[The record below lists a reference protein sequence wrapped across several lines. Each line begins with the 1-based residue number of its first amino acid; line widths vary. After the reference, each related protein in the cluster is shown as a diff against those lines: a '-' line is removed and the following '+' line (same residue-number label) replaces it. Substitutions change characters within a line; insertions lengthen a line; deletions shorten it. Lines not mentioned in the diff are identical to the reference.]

1 MVLMTRTAI
10 PSQPPRSPSLH
21 RQLRVGH
28 ARVSVLSRGIR
39 DGLPRLG
46 SSDAEALSVLT
57 AQLHGLLQ
65 ERELTAGEILLRSG
79 QYEAS
84 ALGEYIP
91 EVAFDPIAVAL
102 RACATRNRKS
112 SMYWSL
118 WTTAVRASVR
128 AASPDEPIGLC
139 ALDRTCSDLQVALSR
154 NPHLYAADQR
164 TRVRA
169 QELGL
174 LQGAAGL
181 ARYSASRFTE
191 LTATSYPHAS
201 AAVLL
206 IANDWH
212 YWLWSF
218 DDRTDI
224 RGGDLA
230 VDLPRHERVVSSLLD
245 LLAGRELSLTIEAA
259 DPNVRYL
266 ALILAEL
273 KAVAPAACFDRFR
286 HAVREYLVRGSLLGA
301 RNWAADHT
309 PEPEVF
315 LGQRIHEG
323 AYDTVLPFIEL
334 AVGSALDDRTV
345 NSDAARRAALLANQI
360 VVVSNDIF
368 SYEKEVLREGN
379 PNNLVHAVMVHEHRD
394 LRSAYLRVVTLVE
407 EWTAELKTL
416 MARADADLRRYI
428 RGNYMWIA
436 ASYHWHFATGRYAS
450 STSPFAELRRS

>member
-1 MVLMTRTAI
+1 MTTSAL
-10 PSQPPRSPSLH
+10 PSQPSRSRPFH
-21 RQLRVGH
+21 RQLRVGQ
-28 ARVSVLSRGIR
+28 ARVSLASRGIR

-46 SSDAEALSVLT
+46 ASDAEALSGLT
-57 AQLHGLLQ
+57 TQLRGLLQ
-65 ERELTAGEILLRSG
+65 ERELTAGEILLRSA

-91 EVAFDPIAVAL
+91 EVAFDPTAVAL
-102 RACATRNRKS
+102 RACATRNRGLR
-112 SMYWSL
+112 WSL
-118 WTTAVRASVR
+118 WTTAVQ
-128 AASPDEPIGLC
+128 AALRSACPDEPIGLC
-139 ALDRTCSDLQVALSR
+139 ALERTCSDLQVAPR
-154 NPHLYAADQR
+154 KNPHHEAADHR
-164 TRVRA
+164 TQVRA

-174 LQGAAGL
+174 LQGSAGL
-181 ARYSASRFTE
+181 ARYRASRFTE
-191 LTATSYPHAS
+191 LTATSYPQAS
-201 AAVLL
+201 AAVLQ

-230 VDLPRHERVVSSLLD
+230 VDLPRHERVVGSLLD
-245 LLAGRELSLTIEAA
+245 LLAGRELSLTTEAA

-273 KAVAPAACFDRFR
+273 QVVAPAACFNRFR
-286 HAVREYLVRGSLLGA
+286 HAVHEYLVRGSLTGA

-309 PEPEVF
+309 PEPETF

-334 AVGSALDDRTV
+334 AVGSALDDCTV
-345 NSDAARRAALLANQI
+345 SSAAARRAALLANQI

-379 PNNLVHAVMVHEHRD
+379 PNNLLHAVMVHERRD
-394 LRSAYLRVVTLVE
+394 LLSAYLRVVALVE
-407 EWTAELKTL
+407 EWTAELQTL
-416 MARADADLRRYI
+416 MARASADLRRYI
-428 RGNYMWIA
+428 SGNYVWIA

-450 STSPFAELRRS
+450 PTSPFAELRRP

>member
-1 MVLMTRTAI
+1 MVLMTTTAL
-10 PSQPPRSPSLH
+10 PSQPSRSRPLH
-21 RQLRVGH
+21 RPLRVSQV
-28 ARVSVLSRGIR
+28 RVSQASRGIR

-46 SSDAEALSVLT
+46 ASDAEALSGLT
-57 AQLHGLLQ
+57 TQLRGLFQ

-91 EVAFDPIAVAL
+91 EVAFDPIAVVL
-102 RACATRNRKS
+102 RACATRNRS
-112 SMYWSL
+112 QRWSL
-118 WTTAVRASVR
+118 WTTAVRAALR
-128 AASPDEPIGLC
+128 AASPDGPIALC
-139 ALDRTCSDLQVALSR
+139 ALDRTCSDLQVAPQK
-154 NPHLYAADQR
+154 NPHHDAADHQ
-164 TRVRA
+164 TQVRA

-174 LQGAAGL
+174 LHGETGR
-181 ARYSASRFTE
+181 ARYRASRFTE
-191 LTATSYPHAS
+191 LTATSYPQAS
-201 AAVLL
+201 AAVLQ

-230 VDLPRHERVVSSLLD
+230 VDLPRHERVVSSLLE
-245 LLAGRELSLTIEAA
+245 LLAGRELSLTPEAA

-273 KAVAPAACFDRFR
+273 QAVAPAACCDRFR
-286 HAVREYLVRGSLLGA
+286 HAVHEYLVRGSLAGA

-309 PEPEVF
+309 PQPETF

-334 AVGSALDDRTV
+334 AVGSELDDDTV
-345 NSDAARRAALLANQI
+345 NSAAARRAALLANQI

-379 PNNLVHAVMVHEHRD
+379 PNNLVHAVMVHERRD
-394 LRSAYLRVVTLVE
+394 LHSAYLHVVALVE
-407 EWTAELKTL
+407 EWTSELQTL
-416 MARADADLRRYI
+416 MAQADADLRRYI
-428 RGNYMWIA
+428 SGNYMWIA

-450 STSPFAELRRS
+450 PTSPFAELRRP

>member
-1 MVLMTRTAI
+1 MMLMTKPAI
-10 PSQPPRSPSLH
+10 PSQLPRSPYLH
-21 RQLRVGH
+21 RQLRVSH
-28 ARVSVLSRGIR
+28 ARVSVASRGIR
-39 DGLPRLG
+39 DGLP
-46 SSDAEALSVLT
+46 
-57 AQLHGLLQ
+57 
-65 ERELTAGEILLRSG
+65 
-79 QYEAS
+79 
-84 ALGEYIP
+84 
-91 EVAFDPIAVAL
+91 
-102 RACATRNRKS
+102 
-112 SMYWSL
+112 
-118 WTTAVRASVR
+118 VR

-139 ALDRTCSDLQVALSR
+139 ALDRTCSDLQVTLSR

-164 TRVRA
+164 TQVRA

-181 ARYSASRFTE
+181 ARYRASRFTE

-201 AAVLL
+201 AAVLQ

-230 VDLPRHERVVSSLLD
+230 VDLPRHERVVGSLRE
-245 LLAGRELSLTIEAA
+245 LLSGRELSLTTEAA

-273 KAVAPAACFDRFR
+273 RAVAPAACFDRFR
-286 HAVREYLVRGSLLGA
+286 HAVHEYLVRGSLPGA
-301 RNWAADHT
+301 RNWAVDHT
-309 PEPEVF
+309 PEPETF
-315 LGQRIHEG
+315 LGQRIYEG

-334 AVGSALDDRTV
+334 AVGSALDDHTV

-368 SYEKEVLREGN
+368 SYEKEVRREGN
-379 PNNLVHAVMVHEHRD
+379 PNNLLHAVMVHERRD
-394 LRSAYLRVVTLVE
+394 LRSAYLRVVALIE
-407 EWTAELKTL
+407 EWTAELQTM

-428 RGNYMWIA
+428 SGNYMWIA

-450 STSPFAELRRS
+450 PTSPFAELRRPL